1 MTKIYLLRHGE
12 AVDAET
18 VGGKD
23 AERVLTA
30 RGEEATLHAAE
41 GMKLLDLQPDVIWSS
56 PYARAMQ
63 TARITAEVLG
73 RKDEL
78 DDAPE
83 LQPGADPGIIA
94 GMLQQYGDYESV
106 MLVGHNPDLEK
117 FLQYLI
123 SETDQANISLKK
135 GGLAIVEVQ
144 RPIHQGCG
152 ALVSL
157 WTPKQLAKLAA

>member
-1 MTKIYLLRHGE
+1 MKIYLLRHGE
-12 AVDAET
+12 AVDAEA

-23 AERVLTA
+23 SARVLTP
-30 RGEEATLHAAE
+30 RGEESARQAAE
-41 GMKLLDLQPDVIWSS
+41 GMKLLDVSPDAILSS
-56 PYARAMQ
+56 PFARAYQ
-63 TARITAEVLG
+63 TAQITAEVLDCND
-73 RKDEL
+73 RLDEMS
-78 DDAPE
+78 E
-83 LQPGADPGIIA
+83 LRSGADPGVLA
-94 GMLQQYGDYESV
+94 GLVQQYDEHESI

-135 GGLAIVEVQ
+135 GGLAIVEAQ

-152 ALVSL
+152 ALTSL